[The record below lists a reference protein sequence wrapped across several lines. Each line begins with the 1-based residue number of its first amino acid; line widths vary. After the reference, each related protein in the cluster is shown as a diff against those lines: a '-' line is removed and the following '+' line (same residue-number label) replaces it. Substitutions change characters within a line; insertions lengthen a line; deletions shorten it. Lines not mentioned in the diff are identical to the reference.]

1 MDCFYRFC
9 LNYNLLINTRQANR
23 PASYLF
29 YLQELLLTFHHIR
42 RILIGCFPNPIKDAG
57 DNYHQQSHKDQ

>member
-29 YLQELLLTFHHIR
+29 YLQELLLPLHHHRRVNIR
-42 RILIGCFPNPIKDAG
+42 SFADLPPERTHG
-57 DNYHQQSHKDQ
+57 DSRHE

>member
-29 YLQELLLTFHHIR
+29 YLQELLLPLHHHCR
-42 RILIGCFPNPIKDAG
+42 VNVCSLADLPPERTYG
-57 DNYHQQSHKDQ
+57 DTRHE